1 MSSYYGQLDLFK
13 HMGSTIDRKT
23 LLTLNGVPSSSRNF
37 KNYPAT
43 FEKTAFNITGFI
55 QPAFVH
61 QMLHSRQPCPAED
74 VGTGWKCSGILAK
87 ARGYTA
93 RLSMVLHYL
102 EQATRVINDTASQ
115 PVWDLQITQAV
126 NSAAAIIQHLNT
138 QKLIMLSTGE
148 VEPFTGA
155 TALTNR
161 MVRLLMMES
170 RSADWIIYPSEVAQK
185 KVG

>member
-1 MSSYYGQLDLFK
+1 MKFQKLPGNIRKNRITSWMTLIKLLSKLTTTLSGRRCWHMMKMFGNSSK
-13 HMGSTIDRKT
+13 STR
-23 LLTLNGVPSSSRNF
+23 V
-37 KNYPAT
+37 Y
-43 FEKTAFNITGFI
+43 
-55 QPAFVH
+55 
-61 QMLHSRQPCPAED
+61 
-74 VGTGWKCSGILAK
+74 CSF
-87 ARGYTA
+87 
-93 RLSMVLHYL
+93 SMVLHYL
-102 EQATRVINDTASQ
+102 EQATTRVISDTASQ

>member
-1 MSSYYGQLDLFK
+1 
-13 HMGSTIDRKT
+13 
-23 LLTLNGVPSSSRNF
+23 
-37 KNYPAT
+37 
-43 FEKTAFNITGFI
+43 
-55 QPAFVH
+55 
-61 QMLHSRQPCPAED
+61 
-74 VGTGWKCSGILAK
+74 
-87 ARGYTA
+87 
-93 RLSMVLHYL
+93 MVLHYL

-170 RSADWIIYPSEVAQK
+170 RSADGIIYPSEVAKK
-185 KVG
+185 KVGQVGLKGHQSHD